1 MDHQFAA
8 SGLRREELRRV
19 LTDIVGEAFV
29 SDSDEMCDV
38 HSRTTLPIK
47 KTCAIVV
54 FPASTAEIQQILQVA
69 TDFDLKVWPFGRGNN
84 WGYGSKNALHE
95 RGIIMVLERMNR
107 ILEVNE
113 ELGFALIEPGVSQK
127 QLNDHLKATKSRL
140 WADCTDS
147 TPHGSVL
154 GNAIE
159 RGYGY
164 TPYGDHFGHL
174 CGLEVVLPSGE
185 IIRTGGEHGLAST
198 WNTFKW
204 GSGPYVEGLFSQ
216 SNFGIVVKA
225 GVWLMPAPESFK
237 MFSFELE
244 KPEHLP
250 SVIDALRE
258 LALERTLQ
266 CHTHMVNDFQML
278 SLLKPYPYE
287 MLESSTFLSE
297 ESMSRLRKEMSI
309 ARWSLIG
316 GTYGTKGQVRANNKR
331 ISEVLGKY
339 GRIEFFD
346 STKIDMVKKLV
357 SLIDDKSRTHAASI
371 ASALKKL
378 ISSKPKE
385 VMALLPDVSS
395 ILQGQPNER
404 VIASA
409 YFKAKS
415 SSSQNPSR
423 ELNPARDGCGL
434 MWLALALPAT
444 GSKARELLELVRP
457 IYRKHGLDFSGCF
470 TLMNPRTMMFLMGIF
485 FQQGSEDE
493 KRRALE
499 LYEELRTA
507 AKAAG
512 FRQYRLGIADM
523 DQFMEESPATGRL
536 LSRLKSTFA
545 PMNILAPGRYAHGD
559 GKRPLVH
566 GVSS

>member
-1 MDHQFAA
+1 MVDHQFVA
-8 SGLRREELRRV
+8 SGLRREELRKT
-19 LTDIVGEAFV
+19 LADIVGAAFV
-29 SDSDEMCDV
+29 LDSDEMCEV
-38 HSRTTLPIK
+38 HSRTTLPFH
-47 KTCAIVV
+47 KTCAAIVY
-54 FPASTAEIQQILQVA
+54 PASAAEIQRILQVA

-84 WGYGSKNALHE
+84 WGYGTKNALYE

-113 ELGFALIEPGVSQK
+113 ELGFAVIEPGVSQK
-127 QLNDHLKATKSRL
+127 ELNDHLKATKSRL

-164 TPYGDHFGHL
+164 TPYGDHFGQL
-174 CGLEVVLPSGE
+174 CGLEVALPSGE

-225 GVWLMPAPESFK
+225 GIWLMPAPESFK

-250 SVIDALRE
+250 SVIDGLRE
-258 LALERTLQ
+258 LALERALQ

-278 SLLKPYPYE
+278 SLLRPYPYE
-287 MLESSTFLSE
+287 MLDGATYLSE
-297 ESMSRLRKEMSI
+297 ERMSRLRRELRI

-316 GTYGTKGQVRANNKR
+316 GTYGTKGQVRTNSKR

-346 STKIDMVKKLV
+346 QKKIDMVQRLV
-357 SLIDDKSRTHAASI
+357 MLLDDKSRGRAASI
-371 ASALKKL
+371 ANALKNL
-378 ISSKPKE
+378 VSSKPKE

-395 ILQGQPNER
+395 ILRGEPNER
-404 VIASA
+404 IVRSA
-409 YFKAKS
+409 YFKGSNARGDE
-415 SSSQNPSR
+415 P
-423 ELNPARDGCGL
+423 NPARDGCGL

-444 GSKARELLELVRP
+444 GGKAQELLGLVRP

-470 TLMNPRTMMFLMGIF
+470 TMMNPRTMMFLMGIF
-485 FQQGSEDE
+485 FRQDSDDE
-493 KRRALE
+493 SKRALE
-499 LYEELRTA
+499 LYEELRAA
-507 AKAAG
+507 AKVAG

-536 LSRLKSTFA
+536 LSRLKSTFD